1 MKGEGQRRLPTE
13 YTEKHGKRA
22 KIKGKKSKGE
32 FMPAAQNQGK
42 KQGRIYDYIQKPN
55 RTTLNIGINFSVF
68 SNIFCQNL
76 IDFPVSW
83 SRLTCLCN
91 WILIPV
97 VLSTMSNKFTPHAF
111 DIPD

>member
-1 MKGEGQRRLPTE
+1 MATDVAGAAGNEYGCHWIIFVHGNIKKGEGQKRLPTE

-68 SNIFCQNL
+68 SKYFL
-76 IDFPVSW
+76 PES
-83 SRLTCLCN
+83 
-91 WILIPV
+91 
-97 VLSTMSNKFTPHAF
+97 H
-111 DIPD
+111 